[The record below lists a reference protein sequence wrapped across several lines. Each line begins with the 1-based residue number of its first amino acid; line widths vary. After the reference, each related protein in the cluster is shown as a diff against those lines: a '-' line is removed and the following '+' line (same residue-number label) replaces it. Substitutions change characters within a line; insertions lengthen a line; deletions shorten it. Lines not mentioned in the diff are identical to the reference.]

1 MPKKRDYPEP
11 KPATIFLEEGRPKLL
26 VMREKGVKIL
36 ENRRFPK
43 PVSRRGQILRSIVR
57 VSRARFEAGH
67 YADAVEAAFKELK
80 SEIKEHVRKATG

>member
-36 ENRRFPK
+36 ENRSFPK
-43 PVSRRGQILRSIVR
+43 PGLRRGQIVRSIIKM
-57 VSRARFEAGH
+57 SR
-67 YADAVEAAFKELK
+67 
-80 SEIKEHVRKATG
+80 S